1 MLNLKREIFAA
12 AERTFRFAGLN
23 ASFENTRTFRFADY
37 KIIKRQIFYSY
48 HTTLES
54 LIQLTNDGYLFR
66 IDSRSSGHSVLT
78 GTAIISAG

>member
-37 KIIKRQIFYSY
+37 
-48 HTTLES
+48 
-54 LIQLTNDGYLFR
+54 
-66 IDSRSSGHSVLT
+66 
-78 GTAIISAG
+78 TAITSKALEYSDNFIFFSFMHNSF

>member
-37 KIIKRQIFYSY
+37 TMKRMAHRIIKAVK
-48 HTTLES
+48 
-54 LIQLTNDGYLFR
+54 
-66 IDSRSSGHSVLT
+66 DSILS
-78 GTAIISAG
+78 IIYFFFIKD